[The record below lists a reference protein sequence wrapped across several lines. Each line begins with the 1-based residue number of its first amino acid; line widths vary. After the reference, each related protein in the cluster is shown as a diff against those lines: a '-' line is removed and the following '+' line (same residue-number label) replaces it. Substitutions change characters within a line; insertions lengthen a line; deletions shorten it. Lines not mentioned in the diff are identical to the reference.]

1 MKSKRDCRKKEK
13 LTDLSKA
20 FDCLPHNLLISK
32 LHAYGFENKA
42 VRFVYDYLTSRNQR
56 IKISDIYSPW
66 RDILLGVPQ
75 SSILGLLLFNID
87 ICDLFFII
95 GDCDI
100 ANYADDNVPYLTGEK
115 CRESFEQFR
124 MCCQTC
130 FHGLLRRNWKEMHAN
145 VIYW

>member
-1 MKSKRDCRKKEK
+1 MKSKIDCRKKEK

-32 LHAYGFENKA
+32 LHAYGYENKT
-42 VRFVYDYLTSRNQR
+42 VRFIYDYLTSRNQI
-56 IKISDIYSPW
+56 IKISDSYSSW

-75 SSILGLLLFNID
+75 SSILGLLLLNID

-95 GDCDI
+95 DDCDI
-100 ANYADDNVPYLTGEK
+100 ANYADDNVLYLTGKK

-130 FHGLLRRNWKEMHAN
+130 FHGLLRRN
-145 VIYW
+145 